1 MAGFILLAR
10 RYGDSSLRLLLAEAM
25 LAAGIYAAL
34 FLRFAISRNE
44 RDWYFNKLKE
54 VFRRRSVPSTSAN
67 ELSMP
72 S

>member
-10 RYGDSSLRLLLAEAM
+10 RYGDSSLRLLAEAM

-44 RDWYFNKLKE
+44 QVGILID
-54 VFRRRSVPSTSAN
+54 
-67 ELSMP
+67 
-72 S
+72 